1 MRNVVGIGTGEDSL
15 YLSESHAEDK
25 MPHRDTGLVS
35 STEKALKEEKEIGIE
50 KRNGEG
56 SRSPSVEGKFI
67 SRNKM
72 MAMSRSRDSKK

>member
-35 STEKALKEEKEIGIE
+35 STEKARKE
-50 KRNGEG
+50 KRTGEG
-56 SRSPSVEGKFI
+56 SHSPTVEGKFI
-67 SRNKM
+67 SRTKM